1 MAKINQTKPNQ
12 QNKTQQRRRQKKF
25 LSIAHTHYCVFPF
38 LFSSS
43 SLFGLPISLFLYF
56 FIDVCRHLDFIF
68 LFFLIIFSLYNI
80 NFWKACIFSLFLA
93 VFFCWRR
100 IFFPFFLHC
109 CWPVLK
115 KKNEKAKIRCA
126 IGKLIMM
133 LFVKKKNGHQSKGK
147 KETDI
152 FGQTNIAI
160 FSHCFFFFL
169 AIFFNL

>member
-80 NFWKACIFSLFLA
+80 NFGEGLHFLSLLLACLLA
-93 VFFCWRR
+93 VFFLLTPD
-100 IFFPFFLHC
+100 FFSFLSFFLLLLAC
-109 CWPVLK
+109 VEEEK
-115 KKNEKAKIRCA
+115 KRQNTMR
-126 IGKLIMM
+126 
-133 LFVKKKNGHQSKGK
+133 HW
-147 KETDI
+147 
-152 FGQTNIAI
+152 
-160 FSHCFFFFL
+160 
-169 AIFFNL
+169 